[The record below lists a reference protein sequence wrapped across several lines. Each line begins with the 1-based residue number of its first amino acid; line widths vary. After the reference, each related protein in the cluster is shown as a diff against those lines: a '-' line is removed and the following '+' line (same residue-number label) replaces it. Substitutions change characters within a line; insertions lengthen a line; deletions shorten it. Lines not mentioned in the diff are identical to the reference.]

1 MRPVAMTHT
10 LPAMNLPFSPS
21 FTTPRVPQIEFGA
34 GSFSTLATWIPR
46 LGSSLLLVRG
56 RRSFEALP
64 QSGWLTETL
73 RNARVEV
80 CDVVVSGEP
89 SPDLIDEA
97 VTRYHARGIDV
108 VLAVGGGSVI
118 DAGKAIAALLP
129 SGDSVWEYLE
139 EVGRGRSFEGP
150 GLPLIAVPT
159 TAGTGSEVTRNA
171 VLSSPGSTGF
181 KRSFRA
187 DALVPQV
194 AIVDPD
200 LLATCPRP
208 LIAADGLDAATQL
221 IEALTSTKSNP
232 ISDAIAWSG
241 LQASRDGLMRWYDG
255 PAEGSGPARTQA
267 AYAALASGIALAQAG
282 LGAVHGLAAAIGGL
296 RPIPHGVICG
306 ALLAP
311 TTAANVAALRA
322 RAPEQPTL
330 ARYVEIARVLT
341 AAPHGGDGELL
352 DRLVELLS
360 TWRVRLGIGGL
371 RDYGLTEADVPRV
384 VALCRAGSMRTNPIT
399 LDDDE
404 LQQVLERAL

>member
-1 MRPVAMTHT
+1 MI
-10 LPAMNLPFSPS
+10 LPFSAS
-21 FTTPRVPQIEFGA
+21 FTTPRIPQIEFGA

-46 LGSSLLLVRG
+46 FGSSLLLVRG
-56 RRSFEALP
+56 RRSFQALP

-80 CDVVVSGEP
+80 HDVVVPGEP
-89 SPDLIDEA
+89 GPETVDEA
-97 VTRYHARGIDV
+97 VTRFHTRGIDV
-108 VLAVGGGSVI
+108 VVAIGGGSVI
-118 DAGKAIAALLP
+118 DAGKVIAALLP
-129 SGDSVWEYLE
+129 SGESAWEYLE

-150 GLPLIAVPT
+150 GLPMVAVPT
-159 TAGTGSEVTRNA
+159 TAGTGSEVTRSA
-171 VLSSPGSTGF
+171 VLSSPGPTGF

-187 DALVPQV
+187 DALIPQV

-221 IEALTSTKSNP
+221 IEALTSIKSNP
-232 ISDAIAWSG
+232 ISDAVAWSG
-241 LQASRDGLMRWYDG
+241 LHASRDGLMRWYDG
-255 PAEGSGPARTQA
+255 PAEGNGPARAQA

-311 TTAANVAALRA
+311 TTAANIAALSS
-322 RAPEQPTL
+322 RAPAQPTL

-341 AAPHGGDGELL
+341 ASPHGGDGELL
-352 DRLVELLS
+352 DRLVDRLS
-360 TWRVRLGIGGL
+360 TWRVHLGIGGL
-371 RDYGLTEADVPRV
+371 RDYGLTEADIPQV
-384 VALCRAGSMRTNPIT
+384 VTLCRAGSMRTNPIT
-399 LDDDE
+399 LDDEE
-404 LQQVLERAL
+404 LHEVLERAL